1 MSASTLAR
9 HGSATPSDS
18 TGTNGRYWSRGL
30 PDQTVLNT
38 VAPPNW
44 VYPTMTPGIG
54 GWPSD
59 SGYQIIPPRSMHGRG
74 VNVVM
79 ADGAVVFIGDN
90 VDQLTFQRLGNRK
103 DGSVVDVN
111 SL

>member
-1 MSASTLAR
+1 M
-9 HGSATPSDS
+9 
-18 TGTNGRYWSRGL
+18 
-30 PDQTVLNT
+30 LNT